1 MRNNNSTLLFYDLLI
16 TVINCRFT
24 IEINREIIISR
35 KVISRSFMYKIPP
48 EVLTPILTQFNKW
61 DHRHLFDD
69 QFFSLF
75 YLQQILFNF
84 FKFRFSKEKLS
95 ELVQKERF
103 QNLRIANKAFR
114 LLFWLW
120 PTKENYEGP
129 DQECKADH
137 QVVNSTFRMYFTINQ
152 NSTFRC
158 IVSARMTENER

>member
-24 IEINREIIISR
+24 IEINQEIIISR

-61 DHRHLFDD
+61 DHRHIFDD

-75 YLQQILFNF
+75 YLHRKLCNVMEQILR
-84 FKFRFSKEKLS
+84 KTLRVSS
-95 ELVQKERF
+95 ERKK
-103 QNLRIANKAFR
+103 IANKAFR

-158 IVSARMTENER
+158 IVSARMTENDR